1 MKKQGKRSN
10 RLVLV
15 PGSFQGHL
23 NPMLQLGTILYSQG
37 FSITVAHTK
46 FNSPNPSNHPDFN
59 FLTISYA
66 AYDSEL
72 SSGNIL
78 ALILRLNVNC
88 KALFQ
93 ECLARLT
100 EKQNSDEEKISCIIY
115 DELMYFS
122 SGGYRDEAS
131 EHYLAH
137 GGITAFISR
146 DATVPT
152 SEGNN
157 FLQGLGSKD
166 LVPGFYPLRLKDLPF
181 SKFGSLETMT
191 QVVKELRNTRKSSA
205 IIYNTIDF
213 LEQSSLARTLQQ
225 CHLPLFSIGPL
236 HKFAP
241 ALSTILFDEDISCM
255 RWLDEQTND
264 NKIIYVSLGSIT
276 QIDENELA
284 EMAWGLANKE
294 SPFLWVVRSGSVRGS
309 EWIESLPE
317 GFEEAIGQRGC
328 IVKWAPQKKVL
339 AHAKVGGF
347 WSHCGW
353 NSTMESI
360 SEGVPIICRQNSG
373 DQRVN
378 GRYIS
383 NVWRVGLEMENEL
396 NRREVER
403 VVRRLMVD
411 KEGLEIRQN
420 AKELKEKI
428 QLCVREDG
436 SSYNSLN
443 ELVKFIKS
451 L

>member
-1 MKKQGKRSN
+1 MEKQGKRSN

-15 PGSFQGHL
+15 PGSFRGHL

-37 FSITVAHTK
+37 FSIIRPLLREYT
-46 FNSPNPSNHPDFN
+46 SFN
-59 FLTISYA
+59 FASQCQ
-66 AYDSEL
+66 
-72 SSGNIL
+72 
-78 ALILRLNVNC
+78 C
-88 KALFQ
+88 KAPFQ

-115 DELMYFS
+115 DELVYFS
-122 SGGYRDEAS
+122 EAVATEMKLPS
-131 EHYLAH
+131 IILRI
-137 GGITAFISR
+137 GGITAFMSR
-146 DATVPT
+146 DAIVPQA
-152 SEGNN
+152 EGNN
-157 FLQGLGSKD
+157 FLQVSNSTSNYRSWIKRGSARILSPQVK
-166 LVPGFYPLRLKDLPF
+166 
-181 SKFGSLETMT
+181 GSTFFEIRVIT

-225 CHLPLFSIGPL
+225 FHLPLFSIGPL

-241 ALSTILFDEDISCM
+241 ALSSILFDEDISCM

-264 NKIIYVSLGSIT
+264 NTIIYVSLGSIT
-276 QIDENELA
+276 QIYENELA
-284 EMAWGLANKE
+284 EMACGLAN
-294 SPFLWVVRSGSVRGS
+294 SNQPFLWVVRPGSVRGS

-317 GFEEAIGQRGC
+317 GFEEAVGQRGC
-328 IVKWAPQKKVL
+328 IVKWAPQKQVL

-360 SEGVPIICRQNSG
+360 SEGVPIICRPNSG

-383 NVWRVGLEMENEL
+383 NVRRVGLEMENEL

-403 VVRRLMVD
+403 AVRRLMVD
-411 KEGLEIRQN
+411 KEGLEI
-420 AKELKEKI
+420 
-428 QLCVREDG
+428 G
-436 SSYNSLN
+436 
-443 ELVKFIKS
+443 
-451 L
+451 